1 MPYLNEQ
8 ELREQI
14 KEQEKKIKYYQTM
27 VKLETKY
34 LNELKAKLDYLTK

>member
-1 MPYLNEQ
+1 MPYLNEE